1 MKPAPFEYHAP
12 TTVEEAL
19 QLLAQHG
26 DEAKVLAGGQ
36 SLIPTMNFRLAQPGV
51 LVDVNGLSGLA
62 TIEATDD
69 GGVSIGALT
78 RQRAAERSEL
88 VAGSA
93 PLVAEA
99 LPFVAHPQIRN
110 RGTVGGNL
118 AHADPRSE
126 LPAVMLALSA
136 RFRIRSSE
144 GERWVEAD
152 DFFKGLF
159 WSALEAE
166 DLLLEVTIPPPAPR
180 SGWCF
185 QELSRRAGDYALV
198 GVACQ
203 IALDEGGSVDAARIA
218 FLSAGQTP
226 ILVERASAL
235 IVGEQPSEELARAAG
250 AEARNE
256 VDPMEDVHAT
266 PDYRRHLT
274 DVLTRRALAVA
285 FRRAKGEGEPP

>member
-12 TTVEEAL
+12 ATVEEAL
-19 QLLAQHG
+19 ELLARYG

-36 SLIPTMNFRLAQPGV
+36 SLIPTMNFRLAQPAV

-69 GGVSIGALT
+69 GGVALGTLT
-78 RQRAAERSEL
+78 RQRTAERNEL
-88 VAGSA
+88 VAELA
-93 PLVAEA
+93 PLMAEA

-126 LPAVMLALSA
+126 LPAVMLALRA
-136 RFRIRSSE
+136 RFRLRSAA

-152 DFFKGLF
+152 DFFRGLF
-159 WSALEAE
+159 RSALEPE
-166 DLLLEVTIPPPAPR
+166 DLLVEVRIPPPVPR

-203 IALDEGGSVDAARIA
+203 ITLDEGGAVAAARIA

-226 ILVERASAL
+226 ILAERAGAL
-235 IVGEQPSEELARAAG
+235 LVGERPSDELARAAG
-250 AEARNE
+250 AEARSE

-274 DVLTRRALAVA
+274 DVLTRRALPVA
-285 FRRAKGEGEPP
+285 FRRALDRGGAP